1 MNRRSF
7 IRMVGASTL
16 ACALPSAGQSA
27 SEGRRSKPNILFIAI
42 DDLNDWIEPLGGHP
56 QVKTPNLNRLA
67 EKGVVFTS
75 AYCPAPACLPSRV
88 ALMSGKAPYESGIYA
103 NAQVW
108 RDVLPDAV
116 TIPQYF
122 TANGYFSA
130 GAGKIFHNDQPDPQ
144 SWEDY
149 FPSKE
154 KHFPPY
160 IYPDKRPQNMPYS
173 EDMYVEFD
181 WWAHD
186 KPDEETGDYKSVR
199 WISGQLKRKHKK
211 PFFLACGLYRPHLP
225 WFVPKKYFDMFP
237 LDEIQLPKVLEEDW
251 DDLPPR
257 ARQLAAGSK
266 RVYHDRVV
274 KNDKWK
280 DAVQGYL
287 ASIAYADAMLGKL
300 LDSLESSSYL
310 DNTVIVLWSDHGWQL
325 GEKSHWRKFALWEN
339 IAKCNLMFVVPK
351 DTKGLPEGAAVGK
364 KCFRPVSLQDIY
376 PTLIQLCGLPRKQDV
391 AGHSLIPLLKDP
403 DAEWEHAAITCLHVR
418 GEMSVSTENYRY
430 ISYRDGGEELYDLTK
445 DREEWYNLA
454 NEAGYAIV
462 KKKLAGML
470 PRDPA
475 PYTRTATS
483 PGLRKRKK
491 DRDK

>member
-7 IRMVGASTL
+7 IRLIGLSTL
-16 ACALPSAGQSA
+16 AYTVPAIGRSA
-27 SEGRRSKPNILFIAI
+27 SKSKESKPNVLFISI

-56 QVKTPNLNRLA
+56 QAKTPNLSRFA

-75 AYCPAPACLPSRV
+75 AYCAAPACLPSRA

-130 GAGKIFHNDQPDPQ
+130 GAGKIFHNDQPDPE

-149 FPSKE
+149 FPSKK
-154 KHFPPY
+154 KHFPQY

-173 EDMYVEFD
+173 EDMYKEFD
-181 WWAHD
+181 WWGHD
-186 KPDEETGDYKSVR
+186 KPDEETGDYKSVQ
-199 WISGQLKRKHKK
+199 WISGQLHKKHAK

-237 LDEIQLPKVLEEDW
+237 LEEIQLPKVLDNDW

-257 ARQLAAGSK
+257 ARQLAKSSK
-266 RVYHDRVV
+266 RVYHDPVI
-274 KNDKWK
+274 KNDKWTE
-280 DAVQGYL
+280 AVQGYL

-300 LDSLESSSYL
+300 LDALESSAYS
-310 DNTVIVLWSDHGWQL
+310 DNTVVVLWSDHGWQL
-325 GEKSHWRKFALWEN
+325 GEKFHWRKFALWEN

-351 DTKGLPEGAAVGK
+351 GTRGLHEGAAKGT
-364 KCFRPVSLQDIY
+364 KCSRPVSLQDIY
-376 PTLIQLCGLPRKQDV
+376 PTLIELCGLGRRDDI
-391 AGHSLIPLLKDP
+391 AGHSIIPLLKDP
-403 DAEWEHAAITCLHVR
+403 DAEWKHPAITCLHTW
-418 GEMSVSTENYRY
+418 GEMAVSTEEYRY
-430 ISYRDGGEELYDLTK
+430 IRYEDGGEELYDLTK
-445 DREEWYNLA
+445 DREEWHNLA
-454 NEAGYAIV
+454 NDSDYAAV
-462 KKKLAGML
+462 KKELEDML
-470 PRDPA
+470 PENPA
-475 PYTRTATS
+475 AYAKPAKY
-483 PGLRKRKK
+483 PGLQRSKEGNR
-491 DRDK
+491 

>member
-7 IRMVGASTL
+7 IRVVGASAL
-16 ACALPSAGQSA
+16 AGALPLAGRTA
-27 SEGRRSKPNILFIAI
+27 SEDRISKPNVLFIAI

-56 QVKTPNLNRLA
+56 QAKTPNLNRLA
-67 EKGVVFTS
+67 KRGVVFTS
-75 AYCPAPACLPSRV
+75 AYCAAPACLPSRA

-103 NAQVW
+103 NAQIW

-149 FPSKE
+149 FPSKG

-173 EDMYVEFD
+173 KGMYVEFD

-199 WISGQLKRKHKK
+199 WISRQLNKKHTK

-225 WFVPKKYFDMFP
+225 WFVPKKYFEMFP
-237 LDEIQLPKVLEEDW
+237 LGDIQLPKVLENDW
-251 DDLPPR
+251 DDLPAR
-257 ARQLAAGSK
+257 ARKLAGGSK
-266 RVYHDRVV
+266 KVYHDNVV
-274 KNDKWK
+274 KHDKWK
-280 DAVQGYL
+280 EAVRAYL
-287 ASIAYADAMLGKL
+287 ASIAYADAMLGRL
-300 LDSLESSSYL
+300 LDALDSSRYA
-310 DNTVIVLWSDHGWQL
+310 DNTIVVLWSDHGWQL

-339 IAKCNLMFVVPK
+339 IAKCNLMFAVPNG
-351 DTKGLPEGAAVGK
+351 TRGLSQGAPGGK
-364 KCFRPVSLQDIY
+364 KCSRPVSLQDIY
-376 PTLIQLCGLPRKQDV
+376 PTLIQLCDLPKRNDV
-391 AGHSLIPLLKDP
+391 AGHSLVPLLKDP
-403 DAEWEHAAITCLHVR
+403 KAEWEHAAITCLHVW
-418 GEMSVSTENYRY
+418 GEMAVSTEKYRY
-430 ISYRDGGEELYDLTK
+430 IRYGDGGEELYDLTK
-445 DREEWYNLA
+445 DAEEWNNVA
-454 NEAGYAIV
+454 NEAWYAAM
-462 KKKLAGML
+462 KKKLRDML

-475 PYTRTATS
+475 PHARTATS
-483 PGLRKRKK
+483 PGLRKGKQ
-491 DRDK
+491 DSDK